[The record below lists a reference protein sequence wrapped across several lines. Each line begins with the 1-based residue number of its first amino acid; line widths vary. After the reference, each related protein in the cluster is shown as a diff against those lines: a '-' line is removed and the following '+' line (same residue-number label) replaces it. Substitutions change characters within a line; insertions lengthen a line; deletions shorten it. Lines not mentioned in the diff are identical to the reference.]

1 MMTLNRSTFRRYLTL
16 VAGAV
21 ALSWGAAAQ
30 AHCDTLDGPVV
41 TDARKALD
49 TGNVNMVLGWVQK
62 KDEAEVRDAFQKSV
76 NVRKTGATG
85 KELADRYFFETL
97 VREVFS
103 ERPEPARIESARARI
118 AEVQVQQQKR
128 VIAQFL
134 QEREI
139 LNAGQRRE
147 LVEVLLR
154 EEQAAPRE
162 RQLHGGK

>member
-1 MMTLNRSTFRRYLTL
+1 MQHRALVTALIVSVLLNLG
-16 VAGAV
+16 VV
-21 ALSWGAAAQ
+21 GAAGYRALVQ
-30 AHCDTLDGPVV
+30 DRSGANDLASRLELDAVQRTSWHSLEQDFV
-41 TDARKALD
+41 RELDA
-49 TGNVNMVLGWVQK
+49 GWQEIARHR
-62 KDEAEVRDAFQKSV
+62 EA
-76 NVRKTGATG
+76 
-85 KELADRYFFETL
+85 L

-118 AEVQVQQQKR
+118 AEVQGQQQQR

-139 LNAGQRRE
+139 LNAEQRRE